1 VNKKKLII
9 AIDGHSSCGKSTLA
23 KALSDYFSYKFID
36 TGAMYRAVTLYVIQ
50 YNLIDSENQINE
62 TELRKA
68 FEQNLINIDFRFID
82 RKKIS
87 ETFLNNVNI
96 ETEIRGVEV
105 SQLVSPVAKIDFV
118 REKLVEQQRKMGQSG
133 GIVMDGRD
141 IGTVVFPNADLKIF
155 LTARPDVRAKR
166 RYDEL
171 ISKGMKVTY
180 NEIFKNIEERDFIDS
195 NRDEAPLRK
204 ADDAVLID
212 NSDITREEQLK
223 IAVDLINGK
232 INIK

>member
-1 VNKKKLII
+1 MNKNKLII

-50 YNLIDSENQINE
+50 YNLIDSDNQINE

>member
-1 VNKKKLII
+1 VNKNKLII

-23 KALSDYFSYKFID
+23 KALSDYFSFKFID

>member
-1 VNKKKLII
+1 MNKNKLII

-23 KALSDYFSYKFID
+23 KALSDYFSFKFID

>member
-1 VNKKKLII
+1 MNKNKLII

>member
-1 VNKKKLII
+1 MNKKKLII

-23 KALSDYFSYKFID
+23 KALSDYFSFKFID

>member
-23 KALSDYFSYKFID
+23 KALSDYFSFKFID